1 LRINFL
7 LLQLFLFRPEY
18 PPEQNDEDDKP
29 NKDEVDESE
38 LDLNKIEDD
47 MNKFDNEEAE
57 EEENA
62 LNMDALSKM
71 NIANTKV

>member
-1 LRINFL
+1 
-7 LLQLFLFRPEY
+7 
-18 PPEQNDEDDKP
+18 
-29 NKDEVDESE
+29 
-38 LDLNKIEDD
+38 

-71 NIANTKV
+71 NIANTKVKEKKKSHFFFEKIKK